1 MTREEAENRINDLA
15 WQIRDVILEYN
26 PKETYFTLNFGEGTA
41 GEAFSWLSYWNLCS
55 YKEDGS
61 NKPLDNHCP
70 IPNEE
75 MIRYRESL
83 STDRTGM
90 GIEKLRLKE
99 VLPLFETSVPIK
111 TIMGRNEVSVDDN
124 KEAIVEFVSPGYY
137 AATIYLKEEE
147 HDPES

>member
-26 PKETYFTLNFGEGTA
+26 PKETYFTLNFSEGTT

-61 NKPLDNHCP
+61 NKPLENHCP

-75 MIRYRESL
+75 MVRYRES
-83 STDRTGM
+83 
-90 GIEKLRLKE
+90 
-99 VLPLFETSVPIK
+99 
-111 TIMGRNEVSVDDN
+111 
-124 KEAIVEFVSPGYY
+124 
-137 AATIYLKEEE
+137 LKEEE
-147 HDPES
+147 HDPESNTRVFLVDGNIRFDVDSQLADSYFGRFIDRIAGAAGEIDIYLDPKEDWE